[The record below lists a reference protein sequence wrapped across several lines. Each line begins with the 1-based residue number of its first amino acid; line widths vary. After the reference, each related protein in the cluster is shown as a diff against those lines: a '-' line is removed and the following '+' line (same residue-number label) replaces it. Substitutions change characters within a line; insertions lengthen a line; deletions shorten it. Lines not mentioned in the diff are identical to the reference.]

1 MQMATLFKQL
11 FELKY
16 TFLLLILASQL
27 SLIQAKNSKIRTS
40 KSKIKT
46 GSGSKNSVK
55 LDTTK
60 VYDDS
65 ENLLYIDNETD
76 DIPLNLPD
84 EQVLITDLLKN
95 YDPAARPVYNA
106 SMPVVVR
113 FNFALFQII
122 DMDERNQIL
131 TTNVIFCLIFNFSNL
146 NVFTHFGNKTN

>member
-1 MQMATLFKQL
+1 MATLLKQL
-11 FELKY
+11 FKLQHM
-16 TFLLLILASQL
+16 FLLLMLTIQISLA
-27 SLIQAKNSKIRTS
+27 QAKSSKIRTS
-40 KSKIKT
+40 KSKVKS

-65 ENLLYIDNETD
+65 ESRVYIENETD

-84 EQVLITDLLKN
+84 EQVLITELLSN

-113 FNFALFQII
+113 FNFALIQII

-131 TTNVIFCLIFNFSNL
+131 TSYIALDWYCQ
-146 NVFTHFGNKTN
+146 